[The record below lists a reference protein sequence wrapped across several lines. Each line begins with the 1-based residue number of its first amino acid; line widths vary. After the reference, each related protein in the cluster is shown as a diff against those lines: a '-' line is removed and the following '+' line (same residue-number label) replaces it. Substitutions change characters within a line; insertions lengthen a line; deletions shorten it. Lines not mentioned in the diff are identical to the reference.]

1 MNEAQLFFKRYK
13 IDAHRKMAR
22 AKFFDSTFLRLEQQ
36 APNNQ
41 FTLQKFR

>member
-1 MNEAQLFFKRYK
+1 MHDPQLFFKRYK
-13 IDAHRKMAR
+13 INAYRKMVR

-41 FTLQKFR
+41 FTLQKLR